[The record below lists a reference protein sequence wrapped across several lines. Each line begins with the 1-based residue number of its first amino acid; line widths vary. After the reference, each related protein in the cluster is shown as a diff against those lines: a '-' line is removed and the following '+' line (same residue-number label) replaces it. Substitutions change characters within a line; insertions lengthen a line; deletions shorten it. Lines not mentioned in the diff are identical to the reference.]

1 MSYTEYLR
9 RKEAA
14 APKVIDTTLRL
25 DASSYT
31 QRVKFAASRMIN
43 EANLKENEQ
52 TDYVAGVTRFVG
64 TGTFGSTVGIG
75 TAVQFGNITGLV
87 ADKEGKNLYI
97 FANENI
103 RKIVIDSAQVTL
115 LAGSF
120 GGSSGSTDGFGSSA
134 RFNFSGN
141 GGGLACIDPSGTNL
155 YVPDNSNHTIRKVVI
170 ATGEVTTIAGAA
182 GVSGTLDSTGVL
194 ARFNFPV
201 STCIDPSGTNL
212 YIGDSINRV
221 IRKLVL
227 STGEVSTFAG
237 QVGVQGGGNGTGTG
251 AQIGVIR
258 QMVIDPA
265 GIFLYFADGFGNR
278 IRRVRLSDAQV
289 TDFAGFGNFGNN
301 DGPAM
306 SANFSNVCGIA
317 IDPEGSNLYINST
330 FRSDTPNRIRRITIN
345 TPTVSTIAGSTAGYL
360 DGPLLSSQFNPGK
373 GIAVINSPI
382 GPVIFVADESIH
394 VVRRILPTSFTL
406 YTPIIPINKAK
417 SGGRIPDAST
427 FTQYAGGQ
435 AVGKEIQAGMPAPRL
450 LLNSTSTGSLSGCR
464 IVPEPVPYNPAVAG
478 AYTANMVPRDASQ
491 FTRDTTACRQL
502 RGEPHLPI
510 ELGPPLFVDNTI
522 VGVKNYNLPQ
532 NNSKTYIASEC
543 TQCGNNAPGIGKT
556 CSFCIGANHLH
567 PIDQAHNTR
576 WGPRPK
582 KSAQP
587 IIVNQSPSDFHKV
600 GAAMRKIPYVEK
612 HHANPQL
619 GHIVYPKTPY
629 RIPRGTAA
637 QLKINDPQR
646 YPGTM

>member
-31 QRVKFAASRMIN
+31 QRVKFASSRMIN
-43 EANLKENEQ
+43 EANLKEVDQVNVPGLVS
-52 TDYVAGVTRFVG
+52 TIAGSATSG
-64 TGTFGSTVGIG
+64 NLDGIG
-75 TAVQFGNITGLV
+75 TAAQFSTPARLCIDPAGL
-87 ADKEGKNLYI
+87 NLYVPDEY
-97 FANENI
+97 NHRI
-103 RKIVIDSAQVTL
+103 RKIVISTGAVSTF
-115 LAGSF
+115 AGSTIGF
-120 GGSSGSTDGFGSSA
+120 ADGIGTA
-134 RFNFSGN
+134 AQFNRPQSI
-141 GGGLACIDPSGTNL
+141 CIDPAGLNL
-155 YVPDNSNHTIRKVVI
+155 YVADGDNYRIRKIVI
-170 ATGEVTTIAGAA
+170 
-182 GVSGTLDSTGVL
+182 
-194 ARFNFPV
+194 
-201 STCIDPSGTNL
+201 
-212 YIGDSINRV
+212 
-221 IRKLVL
+221 

-237 QVGVQGGGNGTGTG
+237 IGTSGTADG
-251 AQIGVIR
+251 AGLTVAQFGELTAIC
-258 QMVIDPA
+258 IDPA
-265 GIFLYFADGFGNR
+265 GLNLYTGDNASRIKKTIIATGAVSTFAGSTGGYSDGIGTAARFFNPKGICIDSVGLNLYVTDVGGQTLRKIVISTAEVSTFAGLNGAPGTTDGIGTAARFSDPKGICIDPAGLNLYIVENNHRIRKIVISTRQVSTFAGTTGGFADGILTVAQFFYPGGICIDPAGLNLYVADTENYR
-278 IRRVRLSDAQV
+278 IRKVV
-289 TDFAGFGNFGNN
+289 VPYT
-301 DGPAM
+301 
-306 SANFSNVCGIA
+306 
-317 IDPEGSNLYINST
+317 Y
-330 FRSDTPNRIRRITIN
+330 
-345 TPTVSTIAGSTAGYL
+345 
-360 DGPLLSSQFNPGK
+360 
-373 GIAVINSPI
+373 
-382 GPVIFVADESIH
+382 FV
-394 VVRRILPTSFTL
+394 
-406 YTPIIPINKAK
+406 PIISVNKTK

-435 AVGKEIQAGMPAPRL
+435 AVGKEIQAGIPASRL
-450 LLNSTSTGSLSGCR
+450 LLNSNSAGSLSGCR

-502 RGEPHLPI
+502 RGEPHIQI
-510 ELGPPLFVDNTI
+510 ELGPPLFVDNTV

-556 CSFCIGANHLH
+556 CTFCIGANHLH
-567 PIDQAHNTR
+567 PVDQSHNTR
-576 WGPRPK
+576 WAPRPK

-612 HHANPQL
+612 HHANPQI

>member
-31 QRVKFAASRMIN
+31 QRVKFASSRMIN
-43 EANLKENEQ
+43 EANLKEFDQVNVPGLAS
-52 TDYVAGVTRFVG
+52 TVAGSG
-64 TGTFGSTVGIG
+64 TNGNLDGIG
-75 TAVQFGNITGLV
+75 TAAQFGNISSICIDPAGL
-87 ADKEGKNLYI
+87 NLYI
-97 FANENI
+97 TESNNIRKMVISTRQVSTVAGSTYGFADGIGTAAAFRSPIAICIDPAGLNLYVTDRDNHKI
-103 RKIVIDSAQVTL
+103 RKIVI
-115 LAGSF
+115 
-120 GGSSGSTDGFGSSA
+120 
-134 RFNFSGN
+134 
-141 GGGLACIDPSGTNL
+141 
-155 YVPDNSNHTIRKVVI
+155 
-170 ATGEVTTIAGAA
+170 
-182 GVSGTLDSTGVL
+182 
-194 ARFNFPV
+194 
-201 STCIDPSGTNL
+201 
-212 YIGDSINRV
+212 
-221 IRKLVL
+221 

-237 QVGVQGGGNGTGTG
+237 STNGNLDGFGTA
-251 AQIGVIR
+251 AQISSPDGISIDSTGLNLYVTSANSSRTQKIIISTAQVITIKTSF
-258 QMVIDPA
+258 QIFYHCIDPA
-265 GIFLYFADGFGNR
+265 GL
-278 IRRVRLSDAQV
+278 
-289 TDFAGFGNFGNN
+289 
-301 DGPAM
+301 
-306 SANFSNVCGIA
+306 
-317 IDPEGSNLYINST
+317 NLYCVTLGGARIEKLVIST
-330 FRSDTPNRIRRITIN
+330 GV
-345 TPTVSTIAGSTAGYL
+345 VSTIAGSTDGYQDGIGTAAQFQNISSMAIDPAGLNLYVPSDYSRIRKIVIATGEVTTL
-360 DGPLLSSQFNPGK
+360 AGASTGLIDGSLSSALFRESKAFIVDTLGANLYMGDNYTR
-373 GIAVINSPI
+373 IRS
-382 GPVIFVADESIH
+382 IFLPYTFYP
-394 VVRRILPTSFTL
+394 RIISV
-406 YTPIIPINKAK
+406 NKTK

-435 AVGKEIQAGMPAPRL
+435 AVGKEVQAGMPPRRL

-510 ELGPPLFVDNTI
+510 ELGPPLFVDNTV

-556 CSFCIGANHLH
+556 CTFCIGANHLH
-567 PIDQAHNTR
+567 PVDQSHNTR
-576 WGPRPK
+576 WAPRPK

-612 HHANPQL
+612 HHANPQI

>member
-31 QRVKFAASRMIN
+31 QRVKFASSRMIN
-43 EANLKENEQ
+43 EANLKEVNQ
-52 TDYVAGVTRFVG
+52 VDVPAIVSTYIGTDGIIVSGTYNNPRHTCIDSTGLIMYSIDGYTIYKINLLTNQLTFIAGG
-64 TGTFGSTVGIG
+64 GYGSADGIG
-75 TAVQFGNITGLV
+75 AAAEFNSMYSICVDSAGL
-87 ADKEGKNLYI
+87 NLYVTDSSSHTV
-97 FANENI
+97 
-103 RKIVIDSAQVTL
+103 RKIVISTGEVTT
-115 LAGSF
+115 LAGTA
-120 GGSSGSTDGFGSSA
+120 GV
-134 RFNFSGN
+134 N
-141 GGGLACIDPSGTNL
+141 GGANGIGAAASFSTPYGIAIDPSGTYL
-155 YVPDNSNHTIRKVVI
+155 YV
-170 ATGEVTTIAGAA
+170 GENQA
-182 GVSGTLDSTGVL
+182 
-194 ARFNFPV
+194 
-201 STCIDPSGTNL
+201 
-212 YIGDSINRV
+212 
-221 IRKLVL
+221 
-227 STGEVSTFAG
+227 
-237 QVGVQGGGNGTGTG
+237 
-251 AQIGVIR
+251 
-258 QMVIDPA
+258 
-265 GIFLYFADGFGNR
+265 
-278 IRRVRLSDAQV
+278 
-289 TDFAGFGNFGNN
+289 
-301 DGPAM
+301 
-306 SANFSNVCGIA
+306 
-317 IDPEGSNLYINST
+317 
-330 FRSDTPNRIRRITIN
+330 RIRRITISTRDVQSYIGTGSLGGVDGIGTGATIGSVGGLVIDYAGLN
-345 TPTVSTIAGSTAGYL
+345 LYAADSFRRNIRRIRLSDAQTFTIAGDGTNGYL
-360 DGPLLSSQFNPGK
+360 DGIGLAAKFKYPNRITIDSQGLNLYVTDAQDYR
-373 GIAVINSPI
+373 I
-382 GPVIFVADESIH
+382 
-394 VVRRILPTSFTL
+394 RRIELSNNGVSTVAGDGTSGYLNGNGLSAKFSTNIGGVVVDPAGLNL
-406 YTPIIPINKAK
+406 YVSDGSNNRLRKITPPYSYSLYPPIISVNKTK

-427 FTQYAGGQ
+427 FTQYTGGQ
-435 AVGKEIQAGMPAPRL
+435 AVGKEVQAGMPPSRL
-450 LLNSTSTGSLSGCR
+450 LLNSNSAGSLSGCR

-556 CSFCIGANHLH
+556 CTFCIGANHLH
-567 PIDQAHNTR
+567 PVDQSHNTR
-576 WGPRPK
+576 WAPRPK

-612 HHANPQL
+612 HHANPQI

>member
-31 QRVKFAASRMIN
+31 QRLKFAASRMIN
-43 EANLKENEQ
+43 EANLKEIDQVDVPTTVSTFINPSLNAIEGIVIDSMGVNMYFTSYYSVRRVVMSTGQ
-52 TDYVAGVTRFVG
+52 VTIIAGGSNVGYLDAVGTNALFDILHGICIDKEGNNLYVVDRGNFKIRKIELTGANPGNVTTVAGTTQGSTDGLVGVAQFNTPRGICIDSQGNNLYVADRDISRIRKVEL
-64 TGTFGSTVGIG
+64 TGANIGRVSTVSNNNTLSPEDITIDSLDSNLYTVSFFRHIIHKTVISSGAVSTVAGIDNSSGYIDAIG
-75 TAVQFGNITGLV
+75 TAAQFEFPGSIVIDSNNS
-87 ADKEGKNLYI
+87 NLYVKDGSSVSK
-97 FANENI
+97 I
-103 RKIVIDSAQVTL
+103 RKIVI
-115 LAGSF
+115 
-120 GGSSGSTDGFGSSA
+120 STGQ
-134 RFNFSGN
+134 
-141 GGGLACIDPSGTNL
+141 
-155 YVPDNSNHTIRKVVI
+155 
-170 ATGEVTTIAGAA
+170 VTTIAG
-182 GVSGTLDSTGVL
+182 GIQEGFLDGPASI
-194 ARFNFPV
+194 ARFNV
-201 STCIDPSGTNL
+201 LAAIELDRTGLNIYASDKNNG
-212 YIGDSINRV
+212 R
-221 IRKLVL
+221 IRKVALAY
-227 STGEVSTFAG
+227 TFY
-237 QVGVQGGGNGTGTG
+237 
-251 AQIGVIR
+251 
-258 QMVIDPA
+258 P
-265 GIFLYFADGFGNR
+265 
-278 IRRVRLSDAQV
+278 
-289 TDFAGFGNFGNN
+289 
-301 DGPAM
+301 
-306 SANFSNVCGIA
+306 
-317 IDPEGSNLYINST
+317 
-330 FRSDTPNRIRRITIN
+330 
-345 TPTVSTIAGSTAGYL
+345 
-360 DGPLLSSQFNPGK
+360 
-373 GIAVINSPI
+373 
-382 GPVIFVADESIH
+382 
-394 VVRRILPTSFTL
+394 
-406 YTPIIPINKAK
+406 PIIPLNKTK

-502 RGEPHLPI
+502 RGEPHIQI

-522 VGVKNYNLPQ
+522 VGIKNYNLPQ

-556 CSFCIGANHLH
+556 CTFCIGANHLH

-612 HHANPQL
+612 HHANPQI

>member
-31 QRVKFAASRMIN
+31 QRVKFASSRMIN
-43 EANLKENEQ
+43 EANLKEFDQVNVPGLAS
-52 TDYVAGVTRFVG
+52 TIAGSATSG
-64 TGTFGSTVGIG
+64 YLDGIG
-75 TAVQFGNITGLV
+75 TAAQFGNVSGMCIDSAGL
-87 ADKEGKNLYI
+87 NLYI
-97 FANENI
+97 LHTNQNNIRKMVISTRQVSTVAGGTTSGFANGIGTAAQFGSPQSICIDPAGLNLYVADRDNHKI
-103 RKIVIDSAQVTL
+103 RKIVI
-115 LAGSF
+115 
-120 GGSSGSTDGFGSSA
+120 
-134 RFNFSGN
+134 
-141 GGGLACIDPSGTNL
+141 
-155 YVPDNSNHTIRKVVI
+155 
-170 ATGEVTTIAGAA
+170 
-182 GVSGTLDSTGVL
+182 
-194 ARFNFPV
+194 
-201 STCIDPSGTNL
+201 
-212 YIGDSINRV
+212 
-221 IRKLVL
+221 

-237 QVGVQGGGNGTGTG
+237 STNGDLDGFGTA
-251 AQIGVIR
+251 AQISSPNGISIDSTGLNLYVTSSSSYITRKIIISTAEVITIKTSF
-258 QMVIDPA
+258 QIFYHCIDPA
-265 GIFLYFADGFGNR
+265 GL
-278 IRRVRLSDAQV
+278 
-289 TDFAGFGNFGNN
+289 
-301 DGPAM
+301 
-306 SANFSNVCGIA
+306 
-317 IDPEGSNLYINST
+317 NLYCVTSGATRIEKLVIST
-330 FRSDTPNRIRRITIN
+330 GV
-345 TPTVSTIAGSTAGYL
+345 VSTIAGSTSGYQDGIGTAAQFQTISSIAIDPAGLNLYVGTDYSRIRKIEIASGTVTTL
-360 DGPLLSSQFNPGK
+360 GGTGTQGLNNGSLSSALFS
-373 GIAVINSPI
+373 SPQAFVVDTLGANLYMFDNFTRI
-382 GPVIFVADESIH
+382 RSIFLPYTFYP
-394 VVRRILPTSFTL
+394 RIIS
-406 YTPIIPINKAK
+406 INKTK

-435 AVGKEIQAGMPAPRL
+435 AVGKEVQAGMPPRRL

-502 RGEPHLPI
+502 RGEPHIQI
-510 ELGPPLFVDNTI
+510 ELGPPLFVDNTV

-556 CSFCIGANHLH
+556 CTFCIGANHLH
-567 PIDQAHNTR
+567 PVDQSHNTR
-576 WGPRPK
+576 WAPRPK

-612 HHANPQL
+612 HHANPQI

>member
-43 EANLKENEQ
+43 EANLKETEQ
-52 TDYVAGVTRFVG
+52 VDVPGLVSTIAGN
-64 TGTFGSTVGIG
+64 GSSGLVDGIG
-75 TAVQFGNITGLV
+75 TAARFNNPQSMCIDPAGL
-87 ADKEGKNLYI
+87 NLYI
-97 FANENI
+97 LETSQNNVRRMTISTRQVTTLAGSTYGFNDGIGTAAQFSGPIGICIDAAGLNLYISDTFNHRIRKMALSNNQVSTIAGTGTVGNADGAGLTVAQFTSPQGICIDPAGLNLYIADAGNNRI
-103 RKIVIDSAQVTL
+103 RKIVI
-115 LAGSF
+115 
-120 GGSSGSTDGFGSSA
+120 
-134 RFNFSGN
+134 
-141 GGGLACIDPSGTNL
+141 
-155 YVPDNSNHTIRKVVI
+155 
-170 ATGEVTTIAGAA
+170 
-182 GVSGTLDSTGVL
+182 
-194 ARFNFPV
+194 
-201 STCIDPSGTNL
+201 
-212 YIGDSINRV
+212 
-221 IRKLVL
+221 

-237 QVGVQGGGNGTGTG
+237 SSNGFLNGFG
-251 AQIGVIR
+251 INAQIGGPSRIIIDYAGLNLYVFDNTLKIRKIVISTAE
-258 QMVIDPA
+258 VTTLAGSTSGSIDGIGTAAKLDINASSMTIDRSNSFIYFGESNNEKLRRIEIATANVTTLA
-265 GIFLYFADGFGNR
+265 GSGSAN
-278 IRRVRLSDAQV
+278 V
-289 TDFAGFGNFGNN
+289 
-301 DGPAM
+301 DGPFS
-306 SANFSNVCGIA
+306 SASFSSPQSIA
-317 IDPEGSNLYINST
+317 IDTSGRIIYLAQNNLRYIRQIELPYTYFQTN
-330 FRSDTPNRIRRITIN
+330 I
-345 TPTVSTIAGSTAGYL
+345 
-360 DGPLLSSQFNPGK
+360 PL
-373 GIAVINSPI
+373 
-382 GPVIFVADESIH
+382 
-394 VVRRILPTSFTL
+394 
-406 YTPIIPINKAK
+406 NKTK

-427 FTQYAGGQ
+427 FTQYTGGQ

-502 RGEPHLPI
+502 RGEPHIQI

-522 VGVKNYNLPQ
+522 VGIKNYNLPQ